1 MRTHIR
7 ANLISWSYKR
17 PLHQKAGRNVERCKR
32 NTNEEGLSK
41 ASERGQ
47 RTRRNHVRFIVS
59 LKRETE
65 ERPRKGGGERER
77 EMENERGRE
86 SVELHAAEWLQ

>member
-47 RTRRNHVRFIVS
+47 RTRRNHVCFIVS
-59 LKRETE
+59 LKREAE
-65 ERPRKGGGERER
+65 ERPRKGEGERER
-77 EMENERGRE
+77 DGERKRE
-86 SVELHAAEWLQ
+86 RERV